1 MSNTYS
7 KPIMVDDQYDINEE
21 EIDYLDNAVYDE
33 YYYYLDY
40 IEQMYD

>member
-7 KPIMVDDQYDINEE
+7 KPIMVDDEYDVNEE
-21 EIDYLDNAVYDE
+21 EIDYPDDDDE

>member
-1 MSNTYS
+1 
-7 KPIMVDDQYDINEE
+7 MVDDEYDINEE
-21 EIDYLDNAVYDE
+21 EIDYPDDDDDDE

>member
-7 KPIMVDDQYDINEE
+7 KPIMVDDEYDINEE
-21 EIDYLDNAVYDE
+21 EIDYPDDDE

>member
-1 MSNTYS
+1 
-7 KPIMVDDQYDINEE
+7 MVDDEYDMNEE
-21 EIDYLDNAVYDE
+21 EIDYYPDDDNE

>member
-1 MSNTYS
+1 
-7 KPIMVDDQYDINEE
+7 MVDDEYDINEE
-21 EIDYLDNAVYDE
+21 EIDYPDDDDNE

>member
-7 KPIMVDDQYDINEE
+7 KPIMVDDEYDMNEE
-21 EIDYLDNAVYDE
+21 EITYSDNNDYDE

>member
-1 MSNTYS
+1 MPNIYS
-7 KPIMVDDQYDINEE
+7 KPIIVNYEE
-21 EIDYLDNAVYDE
+21 EINYPDDEDEE

>member
-7 KPIMVDDQYDINEE
+7 KPIMVDDEYDINEE
-21 EIDYLDNAVYDE
+21 EIDYPDDDDNE

>member
-7 KPIMVDDQYDINEE
+7 KLIIVDDEY
-21 EIDYLDNAVYDE
+21 EIDYPDDDNE